1 MMSEI
6 RYDLLVERA
15 LRGVIRQALEQVAST
30 GLPGD
35 HHFYITF
42 DTHNPGV
49 NIPAYLRSQYK
60 DEMTIVLQHQFYGLE
75 IDEEKFVVTLS
86 FNGKHERLV
95 VPFSAITT
103 FADPAVNFALQLQ
116 TIGGGEDDEEE
127 DGIDGD
133 EDAETVTEDDEPRG
147 QVISMDS
154 FRKKVTNDS
163 DQTNE

>member
-1 MMSEI
+1 MISEI

-15 LRGVIRQALEQVAST
+15 LRSVIRQALEQVAAS

-42 DTHNPGV
+42 DTHNALV
-49 NIPAYLRSQYK
+49 NIPPYLRSQYK

-75 IDEEKFVVTLS
+75 IDEEKFSVTLS

-116 TIGGGEDDEEE
+116 TIGGSDDDEDEVA
-127 DGIDGD
+127 GIENDD
-133 EDAETVTEDDEPRG
+133 DDSAPDEPRG

-154 FRKKVTNDS
+154 FRKKPGNND
-163 DQTNE
+163 E

>member
-1 MMSEI
+1 MSEI

-15 LRGVIRQALEQVAST
+15 LRGVIRQALDQVAVN

-42 DTHNPGV
+42 DTHNPQV
-49 NIPAYLRSQYK
+49 NIPPFLRAQYK

-75 IDEEKFVVTLS
+75 TDEEKFTVTLS

-95 VPFSAITT
+95 VPFAAITT

-127 DGIDGD
+127 EGSIGNDD
-133 EDAETVTEDDEPRG
+133 DADAVEEPRG

-154 FRKKVTNDS
+154 FRKKPSS
-163 DQTNE
+163 DE

>member
-15 LRGVIRQALEQVAST
+15 LRGVIRQALNQVAAT

-42 DTHNPGV
+42 DLQHAGV
-49 NIPAYLRSQYK
+49 LVPPYLKAQYT

-75 IDEEKFVVTLS
+75 VDEDKFAVTLS
-86 FNGKHERLV
+86 FSGKHERLV
-95 VPFSAITT
+95 VPLAAINT

-116 TIGGGEDDEEE
+116 TIGGDDDEEE
-127 DGIDGD
+127 AAAS
-133 EDAETVTEDDEPRG
+133 DAEASDPNAKSADDEPRG

-154 FRKKVTNDS
+154 FRKKPAKAED
-163 DQTNE
+163 